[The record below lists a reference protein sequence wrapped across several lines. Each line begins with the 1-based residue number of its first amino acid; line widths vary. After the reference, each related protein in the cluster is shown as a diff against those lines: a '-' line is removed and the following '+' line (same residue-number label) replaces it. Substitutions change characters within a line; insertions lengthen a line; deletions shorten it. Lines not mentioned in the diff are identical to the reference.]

1 MGIVQRKLNN
11 GMRVNM
17 VSMGDEPQRVS
28 VRMYVPG
35 GRMLESKTTP
45 GSVLVGSRTIQEGGA
60 FLDVTRYS
68 HAGLSLICT
77 WKSEGSGVLWI
88 DISVLL
94 SLSFSLSLSLC
105 PSFLTLCLCLSPP
118 LFVHLILL
126 CSHSLIHSLFL
137 TLYLSLFL
145 SNSVCFTISHSFSLC
160 VCQRGGGAVLH

>member
-68 HAGLSLICT
+68 HAGLPLSLFLICT
-77 WKSEGSGVLWI
+77 WKSEGSGVL
-88 DISVLL
+88 
-94 SLSFSLSLSLC
+94 
-105 PSFLTLCLCLSPP
+105 
-118 LFVHLILL
+118 
-126 CSHSLIHSLFL
+126 
-137 TLYLSLFL
+137 
-145 SNSVCFTISHSFSLC
+145 
-160 VCQRGGGAVLH
+160 